1 MTPRPQPDLAAAFA
15 AAMDRLGP
23 FEPRPKLA
31 VAVSGGAD
39 SLALTLLAQDWAA
52 GNGGSVL
59 ALTVDHG
66 LRPEAREEADAT
78 LAALARHGIFGR
90 KLTIQGLACG
100 PGLGARAREGRY
112 GVLLEACAAHDTL
125 HLLLAHHRSDQ
136 VETAM
141 MRVLSASGGRGLAA
155 MPGVSETRFV
165 RLLRPLLNEPPGV
178 LRAFLTAQG
187 LAWIEDPSNRDPA
200 ALRARIRL
208 ACADPAGTGDGTAAV
223 ARAVRA
229 AGEHRARRD
238 GAIAAILAE
247 RASIRPEGYALLS
260 PGPIDPEAL
269 AALLRTVGGAAYA
282 PSIER
287 VAVLARDLSPA
298 TLGGVRI
305 MAAGRL
311 DAGWL
316 EAGRLDAGRLD
327 AGRLEARWLL
337 VREARAMAPP
347 VPARPNAVW
356 DGRFRLVGAPPGGL
370 DQESMF
376 GGLGAASARFND
388 RRRAPA
394 AVLHGLPALWRGGIP
409 IAAPHIGLGD
419 PGWRIVFDPRHPAAG
434 APFGIGA

>member
-1 MTPRPQPDLAAAFA
+1 
-15 AAMDRLGP
+15 MDRLGP
-23 FEPRPKLA
+23 FEPGPKLA

-39 SLALTLLAQDWAA
+39 SLALALLAQDWAV
-52 GNGGSVL
+52 GRGGSVL

-66 LRPEAREEADAT
+66 LRPESGHEADAT
-78 LAALARHGIFGR
+78 LASLARHGISGQ
-90 KLTIQGLACG
+90 KLTVQGLARG
-100 PGLGARAREGRY
+100 PGLAARAREARY
-112 GVLLEACAAHDTL
+112 GVLLTACAAAGIL

-141 MRVLSASGGRGLAA
+141 IRVLSASLDRGLAA
-155 MPGVSETRFV
+155 MPEVTETRFL
-165 RLLRPLLNEPPGV
+165 RLLRPVLNEPPAA
-178 LRAFLTAQG
+178 LRAVLTARG
-187 LAWIEDPSNRDPA
+187 LGWIEDPSNRDPA
-200 ALRARIRL
+200 AQRARIRL
-208 ACADPAGTGDGTAAV
+208 ARADPEGTAEGTAAV
-223 ARAVRA
+223 AQAVQA

-238 GAIAAILAE
+238 NAIAAVLAA

-287 VAVLARDLSPA
+287 VAVLARDLVPA

-305 MAAGRL
+305 
-311 DAGWL
+311 
-316 EAGRLDAGRLD
+316 LDAGRLAPGHLGSGHLD
-327 AGRLEARWLL
+327 KKWLL

-370 DQESMF
+370 DAESML
-376 GGLGAASARFND
+376 GGLGVASARFND
-388 RRRAPA
+388 RRGPPA
-394 AVLHGLPALWRGGIP
+394 AVLHGLPALWRAGIP

-434 APFGIGA
+434 APFAVGAPFAIG

>member
-1 MTPRPQPDLAAAFA
+1 
-15 AAMDRLGP
+15 MDRLGP

-31 VAVSGGAD
+31 IAVSGGAD

-52 GNGGSVL
+52 GQGGSVL

-66 LRPEAREEADAT
+66 LRPGSGEEANAT
-78 LAALARHGIFGR
+78 LAVLAWHGIAGR
-90 KLTIQGLACG
+90 KLTVQGLTRG
-100 PGLGARAREGRY
+100 PGLAARAREARY
-112 GVLLEACAAHDTL
+112 GVLLAACAAEGIL

-141 MRVLSASGGRGLAA
+141 MRVLSASLGRGLAA
-155 MPGVSETRFV
+155 MPGGAETRFV

-178 LRAFLTAQG
+178 LRAVLRARG
-187 LAWIEDPSNRDPA
+187 MGWIEDPSNRDPA
-200 ALRARIRL
+200 AQRARIRL
-208 ACADPAGTGDGTAAV
+208 ARADPEGTNEGTAAV
-223 ARAVRA
+223 AQAVRG

-238 GAIAAILAE
+238 GAIAAILAA

-282 PSIER
+282 PPIER

-305 MAAGRL
+305 
-311 DAGWL
+311 
-316 EAGRLDAGRLD
+316 LDAGRL
-327 AGRLEARWLL
+327 GRGHPGAKWLL

-370 DQESMF
+370 DPASML

-388 RRRAPA
+388 RRGPPA

-434 APFGIGA
+434 APFAVGAPSAFGAPFAIG